1 MPQYRCLS
9 IPRLFVCAGTRAGA
23 RVEMNPN
30 GALFIL
36 PFINLPARGALST
49 LVLKKVNVLTFK
61 LKSHLGKVGGHVSVV
76 GKREKKKRG
85 GGGPLGWEGLADES
99 GIEFQLGLTYIYI
112 QPTWQCLAK
121 LFSAS
126 VQTTALNHFH
136 KLKGQMIIILCLF
149 IILPTLFERGYKY
162 TVSTRCS
169 HRVNHDD

>member
-76 GKREKKKRG
+76 GKREKKKEAEEDR
-85 GGGPLGWEGLADES
+85 LAEKAS
-99 GIEFQLGLTYIYI
+99 
-112 QPTWQCLAK
+112 PTRA
-121 LFSAS
+121 
-126 VQTTALNHFH
+126 VLNF
-136 KLKGQMIIILCLF
+136 
-149 IILPTLFERGYKY
+149 
-162 TVSTRCS
+162 
-169 HRVNHDD
+169 N